1 MQISTFM
8 EEVYKI
14 LIVEDIS
21 HDAELIERE
30 ITKALKPCRFERV
43 WTEKDFIRSLVEFQP
58 EIIISDYYMPGFDGL
73 NALKIAREKMPE
85 IPFIIVT
92 GSLNEDIAVECIHSG
107 ASDYVIKEYIKRLG
121 PSILSALEQ
130 NAIRIEKNNAHAA
143 LLESAERHKSLF
155 EDNIAVMLLLD
166 AHSGEILDANQAA
179 AIFYGY
185 TREELKQL
193 KVSDLNT
200 LPEEMVKLELEK
212 ARVKK
217 KIQILF
223 KHRLKDGSV
232 RDVEIYSSRIK
243 AFGKEVMHSIVHD
256 ITEKTRMEH
265 ELIASK
271 EKAEENDRLKTA
283 FLHNISHE
291 IRTPLNAIVGFSSF
305 LNQPGLSNDKRK
317 EFTDIIS
324 MSSEQLLSIIT
335 DIINVATLEAGQEK
349 IHKKEMDINQAM
361 GALYE
366 QFCIKS
372 LYPNITIQYRS
383 DIPEGEAK
391 IITDSVKLIQILT
404 NLVGN
409 ALKYTREGH
418 VEFSSAIR
426 NNELYFRIEDTG
438 IGIPKHLQHKIFDRF
453 WQVDSTVTREFG
465 GTGLGLSI
473 SKAYLELMGGKIW
486 LDSEPGKGSV
496 FHFTVPYEPA
506 LNSDN
511 RGSAESNAL
520 FEGTIS
526 KKVILIAEDE
536 TNNFLLIREYLSSSM
551 FTIIHVENGLDAV
564 NICKNRSDIDIIL
577 MDIKMPVMDGIEA
590 TRQIKI
596 MKPKIPVIAV
606 TAYSYDTDRKK
617 LLESGFDEYLPKPL
631 KQESLI
637 KTINQFV

>member
-1 MQISTFM
+1 MK
-8 EEVYKI
+8 EVYKI

-30 ITKALKPCRFERV
+30 ISKVLKSCRFERA
-43 WTEKDFIRSLVEFQP
+43 WTEKDFIRLLVEFQP
-58 EIIISDYYMPGFDGL
+58 EIIISDYYMPGFDGMT
-73 NALKIAREKMPE
+73 ALRIARERIPE

-92 GSLNEDIAVECIHSG
+92 GTLNEDTAVECLHCG
-107 ASDYVIKEYIKRLG
+107 ASDYVLKEYIKRLG
-121 PSILSALEQ
+121 PSILNALEQ
-130 NAIRIEKNNAHAA
+130 HAIRIEKNSAHAA
-143 LLESAERHKSLF
+143 LLQSEERHRSLF

-166 AHSGEILDANQAA
+166 AYTGEILDANQAA
-179 AIFYGY
+179 ANFYGY
-185 TREELKQL
+185 TRQELKQL
-193 KVSDLNT
+193 KITDLNT
-200 LPEEMVKLELEK
+200 LPEEQVKEELVK
-212 ARVKK
+212 ARFKK
-217 KIQILF
+217 KIQFLF
-223 KHRLKDGSV
+223 QHRLKDGSI
-232 RDVEIYSSRIK
+232 RDVEIYSSRIN

-256 ITEKTRMEH
+256 ITEKTKMEH
-265 ELIASK
+265 ELIAAK

-305 LNQPGLSNDKRK
+305 LNQPGLSGDKRK

-335 DIINVATLEAGQEK
+335 DIIHVATLEAGQEK
-349 IHKKEMDINQAM
+349 IHKKELDINQAM

-372 LYPNITIQYRS
+372 LYPNITIKYHS
-383 DIPEGEAK
+383 DIPDTEAK
-391 IITDSVKLIQILT
+391 IVTDSVKLIQVLT

-409 ALKYTREGH
+409 ALKYTREGQ
-418 VEFSSAIR
+418 VEFSCAV
-426 NNELYFRIEDTG
+426 NNHELYFKVVDTG

-473 SKAYLELMGGKIW
+473 SKAYVELMGGKIW
-486 LDSEPGKGSV
+486 LDSEPGSGSV
-496 FHFTVPYEPA
+496 FHFTVPYEPFVKPIRNGA
-506 LNSDN
+506 D
-511 RGSAESNAL
+511 EPDKI
-520 FEGTIS
+520 FEGAIS

-536 TNNFLLIREYLSSSM
+536 TNNFLLIREYLSDLM

-564 NICKNRSDIDIIL
+564 NICKNRRDIDIIL

-590 TRQIKI
+590 TRQIRI
-596 MKPKIPVIAV
+596 MKPEIPVIAV

-631 KQESLI
+631 KRDSLL
-637 KTINQFV
+637 KMINQFV